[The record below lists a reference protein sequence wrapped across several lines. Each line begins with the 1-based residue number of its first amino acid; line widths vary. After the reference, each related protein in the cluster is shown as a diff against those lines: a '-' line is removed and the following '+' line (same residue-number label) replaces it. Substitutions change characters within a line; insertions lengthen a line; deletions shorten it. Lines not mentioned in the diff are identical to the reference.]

1 MPAGAQGY
9 PVERLTQRLRDA
21 EAALARFGEVLAI
34 ERPTDVVR
42 DAAIKRFDFTFE
54 AMWRAAQ
61 RYLADR
67 EQIEAASPGA
77 VIRACRESGIGD
89 EDTAEA
95 QLYAAQDR
103 NLTGHAYDEALAQ
116 EIFARLPGHR
126 NTLAAW
132 FADIAARARQRP

>member
-1 MPAGAQGY
+1 MAEGH

-34 ERPTDVVR
+34 ERPTDIVR

-67 EQIEAASPGA
+67 EQIEAGSPGA
-77 VIRACRESGIGD
+77 VIRACRESGMGD

-95 QLYAAQDR
+95 QLHTAQDR

-126 NTLAAW
+126 DTLAAW

>member
-1 MPAGAQGY
+1 MAEGH

-77 VIRACRESGIGD
+77 VIRKAGSATR
-89 EDTAEA
+89 TRPK
-95 QLYAAQDR
+95 R
-103 NLTGHAYDEALAQ
+103 NCTPRKTG
-116 EIFARLPGHR
+116 
-126 NTLAAW
+126 T
-132 FADIAARARQRP
+132 

>member
-1 MPAGAQGY
+1 M
-9 PVERLTQRLRDA
+9 ERLTQRLRDG

-34 ERPTDVVR
+34 ERPTDIVR

-67 EQIEAASPGA
+67 ELIEAGSPGA

-89 EDTAEA
+89 EATAEA
-95 QLYAAQDR
+95 QLHAAQDR

-126 NTLAAW
+126 DTLAAW

>member
-1 MPAGAQGY
+1 MARGH

-34 ERPTDVVR
+34 ERPTDIVR

-67 EQIEAASPGA
+67 EQIEAGSPGA

-103 NLTGHAYDEALAQ
+103 NLTVHAHDEALAQ

-126 NTLAAW
+126 DTLAAW